1 MSGKRLKSKEQISA
15 ERRRAAAAQA
25 ARASQGRR
33 TAEPQP
39 QQTRTRRPEE
49 HRRPE
54 ERPQPSN
61 RRRRPEDSAR
71 PARPTRPTG
80 GNGGGRPPVSPDPNA
95 ARRRRPRKRKK
106 SRALRVLLIV
116 LVILV
121 VLAGALAA
129 FGGFELSKINR
140 LGASIFTKEDFDQ
153 DASGADTIQ
162 AVDWGK
168 AHVATKVDGVVNIL
182 LVGQDTRGEQRQRS
196 DSMIILSINKNTK
209 QMTMVSV
216 MRDLYV
222 QIPGYSDNRINSA
235 YAFGGFELLDATIE
249 QNFGVVIDYNVEV
262 NFNGFKD
269 IVDKVGGIDVDLTE
283 EEVEYMN
290 SAKFVHTMNYKGK
303 QNFKAG
309 TNHLDGAQAL
319 CYARIRRVGDDFAR
333 TQRQRTIIQTVY
345 QKAKAE
351 SWTKLL
357 GIYESVADDLTT
369 DMDPLQL
376 VSIAFSG
383 YDMGL
388 DSLNSYRVPSDG
400 SYRNETIN
408 RMMVLVPKDWNA
420 TRSEIKEYLYGTGTD
435 TSNTQ

>member
-1 MSGKRLKSKEQISA
+1 MSGKRLKTKEQINA

-33 TAEPQP
+33 TVEPQP

-49 HRRPE
+49 YRRPE

-71 PARPTRPTG
+71 PARPRPSG
-80 GNGGGRPPVSPDPNA
+80 GNGNGRPPVPPDPNA

-303 QNFKAG
+303 QNFKTG

-345 QKAKAE
+345 KKAKEE